1 MSEVTPTENG
11 TVAAAVAALLY
22 DCDAQQR
29 IPFDTE
35 RRGRMFKVVHVID
48 AVKDEDIIEFERGLD
63 VRLSDADS
71 QDTDDPNALAMSSK
85 TLEPALKLW
94 DKRAVGVEKYAL
106 KNPDGE
112 WKDEI
117 AARDKA
123 FAVTGVLLALQFKAL
138 PVAADDEACPADDDD
153 TSTYIARAI
162 FNGQI
167 VELRH
172 VLRRATPE
180 QVSEF
185 QGVMNRVYMV
195 EGTRFGETDQ
205 RIPSRSKALGAL
217 YDKLKVETS
226 GYAGRVRLDHKRAVV
241 MRHMRAQHKADAKNS

>member
-1 MSEVTPTENG
+1 MSETTPTP
-11 TVAAAVAALLY
+11 VALLVY
-22 DCDAQQR
+22 DCDAPQR
-29 IPFDTE
+29 VSFDTE
-35 RRGRMFKVVHVID
+35 RRGKTFKVIHVID
-48 AVKDEDIIEFERGLD
+48 GISDEDIIEFERGLD

-71 QDTDDPNALAMSSK
+71 QDTNDASALAMSSK

-94 DKRAVGVEKYAL
+94 DKRATGVEKYAL
-106 KNPDGE
+106 RNVEGD
-112 WKDEI
+112 WKQEI
-117 AARDKA
+117 APRDKA
-123 FAVTGVLLALQFKAL
+123 FAVTGVLLALQFKSL
-138 PVAADDEACPADDDD
+138 PVASDDEACPPDDDD
-153 TSTYIARAI
+153 TSTYYARAI

-180 QVSEF
+180 QMSEF

-205 RIPSRSKALGAL
+205 RIPSRSKALGVL
-217 YDKLKVETS
+217 YDKLKVEVS

-241 MRHMRAQHKADAKNS
+241 MRHMRAQHKADTGNS